1 MSAARCDDDLVAALL
16 AARAAHQPLAS
27 AAWAHTLADAPSAY
41 AVQDAVAD
49 ALEWFAGTAAG
60 HWKSGGPSQS
70 SVLTHALLPPAGV
83 FASGASLA
91 AWPLHQRFI
100 EGEIALRLGT
110 GVTPAQAAALKHD
123 GVDGLIEAMAVSIEG
138 VDSRWLEAGRAPALL
153 RLADQQSHGALVLG
167 DWLPYARR
175 DWATQACT
183 ACIGSQPVVQR
194 TGSHGLSDPA
204 WESGW
209 QKASKLNVRKPVQ
222 RGAAEKPIV
231 AAMVARSLNNRVVRA
246 ARRADH

>member
-1 MSAARCDDDLVAALL
+1 MLCGRGGWALEFGWTCTVCGADPSAAATRGCVHQRRQSCRL
-16 AARAAHQPLAS
+16 AA
-27 AAWAHTLADAPSAY
+27 D
-41 AVQDAVAD
+41 
-49 ALEWFAGTAAG
+49 
-60 HWKSGGPSQS
+60 
-70 SVLTHALLPPAGV
+70 
-83 FASGASLA
+83 
-91 AWPLHQRFI
+91 QRCI
-100 EGEIALRLGT
+100 DGEIALRLGT
-110 GVTPAQAAALKHD
+110 SVTPAQAAALKHD

-175 DWATQACT
+175 DWATQDCT
-183 ACIGSQPVVQR
+183 VRIGSQPVVQR